1 MRRRQFIAGLGS
13 AAAWPFAARAQQ
25 PVVPV
30 VGLLVGGSAD
40 ASAGLV
46 AAFRQGLSEAG
57 YVEGRNV
64 VIEYRWVRGQ
74 YDRVPALVAEL
85 VRRQVTVIATL
96 GSTPATLAAKAATQ
110 TIPIVFGMGGDPVEL
125 GLVKGL
131 NRPGGNLT
139 GVTFFYSEVAA
150 KRLEL
155 LHKVLP
161 SVDLIAI
168 LVNPANRTSEVQARE
183 QQIAAHDLGVR
194 LLILKASSQSDI
206 EAAFATLLR
215 ERAGALVV
223 DSDGLFYTQRDQFV
237 ALAAHHAL
245 PAIYPW
251 RDAATAGG
259 LMVYAS
265 NEEDAWRLAG
275 VYTGRIL
282 KGEKPADL
290 PVMQPTKFEFVINL
304 KTAKA
309 LGLTIPETLLASAD
323 QVIE

>member
-1 MRRRQFIAGLGS
+1 
-13 AAAWPFAARAQQ
+13 
-25 PVVPV
+25 
-30 VGLLVGGSAD
+30 
-40 ASAGLV
+40 V
-46 AAFRQGLSEAG
+46 A
-57 YVEGRNV
+57 
-64 VIEYRWVRGQ
+64 IEYGWGNGQ

-96 GSTPATLAAKAATQ
+96 GSTPATVAAKAATQ
-110 TIPIVFGMGGDPVEL
+110 TIPIVFAMGGDPVEL

-139 GVTFFYSEVAA
+139 GVTFFYIEVAA

-155 LHKVLP
+155 LRKVLP
-161 SVDLIAI
+161 SVDLIAV

-206 EAAFATLLR
+206 EAAFATVLR

-223 DSDGLFYTQRDQFV
+223 DSDGLFYTHRDQFV

-265 NEEDAWRLAG
+265 NEEDTWRLAG

-290 PVMQPTKFEFVINL
+290 PVQQPTKFELVINL
-304 KTAKA
+304 KTAKS
-309 LGLTIPETLLASAD
+309 LGLTIPETLLATAD
-323 QVIE
+323 EVIQ